1 MYYNARSLFP
11 KVGELHLECVM
22 FAHSE
27 NVVSQIECS
36 ESYCAL
42 VHYIML
48 YVRIRELPP
57 RQVGLTHAL
66 YRLKSHSVM

>member
-1 MYYNARSLFP
+1 MYYNARSLIP

-27 NVVSQIECS
+27 NVVLWIECS
-36 ESYCAL
+36 VSYCAL

-48 YVRIRELPP
+48 CTDKRVATST
-57 RQVGLTHAL
+57 GGA
-66 YRLKSHSVM
+66 HSRAV